1 MERGRE
7 RHLFP
12 GNNTPEGFYSYYHY
26 ILPQREAN
34 HIFCMKGGPGVGKST
49 FMKRI
54 GIRMQ
59 DMGYAVEYLH
69 CSSDPDSL
77 DGIVI
82 PKLRAAMIDGTA
94 PHVVDPKNPGAV
106 DEIINLGEYWNL
118 RGIKKN
124 KEEVIDINEKVG
136 LLFKRAYR
144 YIAASKQLF
153 DDTVCI
159 YDKATDYSGLSL
171 EIESVKDKIFREHG
185 TGKLGKVRK
194 QFASAITPLGL
205 IHYLDTLYDDTYEV
219 YTIKNHW
226 GIGVNRL
233 LKRIS
238 EEAIIRG
245 FNTEL
250 YYNPMEPK
258 KGIEHVVIPC
268 LKKAFITQNKYL
280 CVKRHNHVI
289 DLAQYTDDNILENE
303 RAAIDFDTKQY
314 EIMLNKGISTIKT
327 AKQTHDDME
336 KYYIPNMDFDA
347 VKKKMHEVLARM
359 LEYAE
364 ED

>member
-1 MERGRE
+1 MERGNE

-34 HIFCMKGGPGVGKST
+34 HIFCIKGGPGVGKST

-54 GIRMQ
+54 GKRLQ
-59 DMGYAVEYLH
+59 DMGFDVEYLH

-82 PKLRAAMIDGTA
+82 PKLRVSMIDGTA

-118 RGIKKN
+118 SGIKQN

-136 LLFKRAYR
+136 LLFKRSYR
-144 YIAASKQLF
+144 YIAASKHLL
-153 DDTVCI
+153 DDITCI
-159 YDKATDYSGLSL
+159 YEKATDYSGLAQ
-171 EIESVKDKIFREHG
+171 EIENIKNDIFK
-185 TGKLGKVRK
+185 TNKSNKLGKVRK
-194 QFASAITPLGL
+194 QFGSAITPLGL
-205 IHYLDTLYDDTYEV
+205 IHYLDSLYDDTYEV
-219 YTIKNHW
+219 YTIKNNW

-245 FNTEL
+245 YNTEL
-250 YYNPMEPK
+250 YYNPMEPSQS
-258 KGIEHVVIPC
+258 IEHVVIPC
-268 LKKAFITQNKYL
+268 LKIAFVTQNKYL
-280 CVKRHNHVI
+280 SVKRKDHII
-289 DLAQYTDDNILENE
+289 DLSKYADNNILKDDKTT
-303 RAAIDFDTKQY
+303 IDFDKKQY
-314 EIMLNKGISTIKT
+314 EIMLNKGISTIKK

-336 KYYIPNMDFDA
+336 KYYIPNMNFEE
-347 VKKKMHEVLARM
+347 VKKKMHEILARI